1 MNLDSI
7 RALCLSFPH
16 TTEQIQW
23 GDDLL
28 FKVAGKMFAVMCLEP
43 ASVVLSFKCSDKNF
57 VELLENEGVIP
68 APYMARNK
76 WVALQRF
83 DALASTQLAELLRQS
98 YELVFAKLPK
108 RKQLELTAN
117 PSRPQKGR
125 ARKVRARSAKHKSR
139 ARA

>member
-23 GDDLL
+23 GDNLL
-28 FKVAGKMFAVMCLEP
+28 FKVAGKMFAVMPLEP
-43 ASVVLSFKCSDKNF
+43 APVCLSFKCSDENF
-57 VELLENEGVIP
+57 LELLENDGVIP

-83 DALASTQLAELLRQS
+83 DALPSVHLAQLLRQS
-98 YELVFAKLPK
+98 YDLVFAKLPK
-108 RKQLELTAN
+108 RTQLELASVN
-117 PSRPQKGR
+117 PPVLKKKKKTVWNLCHGLLEDL
-125 ARKVRARSAKHKSR
+125 
-139 ARA
+139 